1 MREPNREGG
10 KQAPMS
16 KQRKSAP
23 ASRSS
28 THDSGYKRLYSHV
41 PMIRDLLQGFVPGDW
56 VHELDLETVE
66 NCSGSYVSDD
76 LRDRA
81 DDIC

>member
-23 ASRSS
+23 ASRGE
-28 THDSGYKRLYSHV
+28 THHSGYKRLYSHV
-41 PMIRDLLQGFVPGDW
+41 SMVRDLLQGFVPGDW
-56 VHELDLETVE
+56 VRELDLETLE
-66 NCSGSYVSDD
+66 KCSGGYVSDD